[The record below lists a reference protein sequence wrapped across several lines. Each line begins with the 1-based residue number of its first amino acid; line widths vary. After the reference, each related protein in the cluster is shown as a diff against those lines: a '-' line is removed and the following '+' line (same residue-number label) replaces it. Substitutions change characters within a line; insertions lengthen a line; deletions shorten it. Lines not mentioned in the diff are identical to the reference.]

1 VLGKLIGPVCCCALH
16 VLPVFLP
23 CEGGITESVQVLL
36 SRGQA
41 AVEAIAA
48 APDAT
53 SRRDADAFDQLQI
66 IRRMMEK
73 AKQQQW
79 DGVLQVRDFIDTLDV
94 RDLPVDRQQTVM
106 CSARPDAYA
115 LAAFLS
121 IAALPAAIIVWQQF
135 FMPLEQH
142 DMMVFQVF
150 HVTPCANRHQMCLRM
165 HSRSTAGVFG
175 LSEKNAIRTFVHYYF
190 ITSTP

>member
-1 VLGKLIGPVCCCALH
+1 VAAFAALARLNIAADDAVCGRQQRLRGHVGKQANSPRSYVRPCVLGKLIGPVCCCALH

-106 CSARPDAYA
+106 CSARPDAFCLGSFPQYCGVA
-115 LAAFLS
+115 CSNHCVAT
-121 IAALPAAIIVWQQF
+121 
-135 FMPLEQH
+135 
-142 DMMVFQVF
+142 VF
-150 HVTPCANRHQMCLRM
+150 HAP
-165 HSRSTAGVFG
+165 
-175 LSEKNAIRTFVHYYF
+175 
-190 ITSTP
+190 